1 MVIRNAGIEDLELL
15 VRLRLDYLSESRAL
29 DETETAHLSE
39 KLRGYFARQLTC
51 GGFAAILAL
60 EGDTALSTAFLS
72 VAERPPRT
80 AAGTCLVG
88 TVYNVYTNPEYR
100 RRGLATQVMRAL
112 IEAASSLG
120 AASLD
125 MPVSPDGR
133 LLYEQLGFQISK
145 YTPMRMNM

>member
-60 EGDTALSTAFLS
+60 EGDTALSTAFFIGCGK
-72 VAERPPRT
+72 
-80 AAGTCLVG
+80 AA
-88 TVYNVYTNPEYR
+88 PHR
-100 RRGLATQVMRAL
+100 RRHMSRGNGVQCIYKSGVSAQ
-112 IEAASSLG
+112 G
-120 AASLD
+120 ACNPGYACAD
-125 MPVSPDGR
+125 
-133 LLYEQLGFQISK
+133 
-145 YTPMRMNM
+145 